1 MKDFQKLLHEMLA
14 EAFAKKQCTLLNNLT
29 FEYYLFW
36 KRTRIYEH
44 SAFSFTDLTRVAI
57 ILYDL
62 DECYISTRFSDR
74 FIIRSTVV
82 SYRTTLMRYS
92 V

>member
-1 MKDFQKLLHEMLA
+1 MKGFQKLLHEMLA

-36 KRTRIYEH
+36 KRARIYEH

-57 ILYDL
+57 ILYDQ
-62 DECYISTRFSDR
+62 DECYISTRCYDR
-74 FIIRSTVV
+74 FIILSIVV
-82 SYRTTLMRYS
+82 SYRKTQ
-92 V
+92 

>member
-1 MKDFQKLLHEMLA
+1 MDERLS
-14 EAFAKKQCTLLNNLT
+14 EAFANKQCTLLNNLT

-57 ILYDL
+57 ILYDQ

-82 SYRTTLMRYS
+82 SYRTILMKYS